1 MPVLKNALVLC
12 CLLAVTSLSVA
23 QNTKPVKPAKPKEV
37 PVQKFK
43 VPKLM
48 SSLGTR
54 SDTSV
59 VPVDEAL
66 RLIML
71 PLTVVDDKKNKY
83 SISSYQCMYK
93 RRAVTEN
100 EETGKVSPITSIVA
114 EVFKT
119 TPLPEIWK
127 KTITE
132 QLRSGEEIFFFDIV
146 VKDAQ
151 GRLMFA
157 PNLKL
162 IIQ

>member
-1 MPVLKNALVLC
+1 MPVLKNTVVLC
-12 CLLAVTSLSVA
+12 CLLAFTTLAMA
-23 QNTKPVKPAKPKEV
+23 QTTKPARPKEA

-43 VPKLM
+43 PPKLKT
-48 SSLGTR
+48 SLGSR
-54 SDTSV
+54 SDSSAV

-66 RLIML
+66 QLIML

-83 SISSYQCMYK
+83 NISSYQCMYK

-100 EETGKVSPITSIVA
+100 EETGKVSPVTSIVA

-146 VKDAQ
+146 AKDAQ
-151 GRLMFA
+151 GHLMFA
-157 PNLKL
+157 PNIKL
-162 IIQ
+162 VIQ